1 MTIELS
7 KTQQSILEQAAI
19 APENCIRTFMSH
31 IPGAAQTKVIDA
43 LVKKG
48 CVKSKSQFHPSEP
61 NDKEVLYHITDEG
74 FAAIGKEPSA
84 AKPEELSP
92 PEKPKRVSKQSTM
105 LDMLRQGTTIQAI
118 MDVTSWQKHTVHG
131 SMANL
136 KKKLGLTITSDKA
149 EGGERI
155 YRIA

>member
-7 KTQQSILEQAAI
+7 KTQQTILEQAAA

-31 IPGAAQTKVIDA
+31 IPAAAQTKVIDA

-48 CVKSKSQFHPSEP
+48 CVKRKAQFHPSEP
-61 NDKEVLYHITDEG
+61 NGKEVLYLITDEG
-74 FAAIGKEPSA
+74 MAAVGKAPTETKA
-84 AKPEELSP
+84 
-92 PEKPKRVSKQSTM
+92 EKPKRVSKQSTM
-105 LDMLRQGTTIQAI
+105 LDMLREGTTINAI
-118 MDVTSWQKHTVHG
+118 MQATNWQKHTVHG

-149 EGGERI
+149 EGGERV

>member
-7 KTQQSILEQAAI
+7 KTQQTILEQAAA

-31 IPGAAQTKVIDA
+31 IPAAAQTKVIDA

-48 CVKSKSQFHPSEP
+48 CVKRKAQFHPSEP
-61 NDKEVLYHITDEG
+61 NGKEVLYLITDEG
-74 FAAIGKEPSA
+74 MAAVGKAPIEPKA
-84 AKPEELSP
+84 
-92 PEKPKRVSKQSTM
+92 EKPKRVSKQSTM
-105 LDMLRQGTTIQAI
+105 LDMLREGTTINAI
-118 MDVTSWQKHTVHG
+118 MQATSWQKHTVHG

-149 EGGERI
+149 EGGERV

>member
-7 KTQQSILEQAAI
+7 KTQQTILEQASA

-31 IPGAAQTKVIDA
+31 IPAAAQTKVIDA

-48 CVKSKSQFHPSEP
+48 CVKRKAQFHPSEP
-61 NDKEVLYHITDEG
+61 NGKEVLYLINDEG
-74 FAAIGKEPSA
+74 MAAVGKAPTETKA
-84 AKPEELSP
+84 
-92 PEKPKRVSKQSTM
+92 EKPKRVSKQSTM
-105 LDMLRQGTTIQAI
+105 LDMLREGTTINAI
-118 MDVTSWQKHTVHG
+118 MQATSWQKHTVHG

-149 EGGERI
+149 EGGERV

>member
-7 KTQQSILEQAAI
+7 KTQQTILEQAAA

-31 IPGAAQTKVIDA
+31 IPAAAQTKVIDT

-48 CVKSKSQFHPSEP
+48 CVKRKAQFHPSEP
-61 NDKEVLYHITDEG
+61 NGKEVLYLITDEG
-74 FAAIGKEPSA
+74 MAAVGKAPIEP
-84 AKPEELSP
+84 KE
-92 PEKPKRVSKQSTM
+92 EKPKRVSKQSTM
-105 LDMLRQGTTIQAI
+105 LDMLREGTTINAI
-118 MDVTSWQKHTVHG
+118 MQATSWQKHTVHG

-149 EGGERI
+149 EGGERV

>member
-7 KTQQSILEQAAI
+7 KTQQTILEQAAA

-31 IPGAAQTKVIDA
+31 IPAAAQTKVIDA
-43 LVKKG
+43 LEKKKLIERR
-48 CVKSKSQFHPSEP
+48 VQFQLEEASSK
-61 NDKEVLYHITDEG
+61 KTIYLITSAG
-74 FAAIGKEPSA
+74 LAAIGKEPEITAPSEI
-84 AKPEELSP
+84 KQP
-92 PEKPKRVSKQSTM
+92 RTSKQSIM
-105 LDMLRQGTTIQAI
+105 LAMLKKGTTINAI
-118 MDVTSWQKHTVHG
+118 MQATSWQKHTVHG

-149 EGGERI
+149 EGGERV

>member
-7 KTQQSILEQAAI
+7 KTQQTILEQAAA

-31 IPGAAQTKVIDA
+31 IPAAAQTKVIDA

-48 CVKSKSQFHPSEP
+48 CVKRKAQFHPSEP
-61 NDKEVLYHITDEG
+61 NGKEVLYLITDEG
-74 FAAIGKEPSA
+74 MAAVGKAPSEPKA
-84 AKPEELSP
+84 
-92 PEKPKRVSKQSTM
+92 EKPKRVSKQSTM
-105 LDMLRQGTTIQAI
+105 LDMLHEGTTINAI
-118 MDVTSWQKHTVHG
+118 MQATSWQKHTVHG

-149 EGGERI
+149 EGGERV

>member
-7 KTQQSILEQAAI
+7 KTQQTILEQAAA

-31 IPGAAQTKVIDA
+31 IPAAAQTKVIDA
-43 LVKKG
+43 LVKKE
-48 CVKSKSQFHPSEP
+48 CVKRKAQFHPSEP
-61 NDKEVLYHITDEG
+61 NGKEVLYLITDEG
-74 FAAIGKEPSA
+74 MAAVGKAPTETKA
-84 AKPEELSP
+84 
-92 PEKPKRVSKQSTM
+92 EKPKRVSKQSTM
-105 LDMLRQGTTIQAI
+105 LDMLREGTTINAI
-118 MDVTSWQKHTVHG
+118 MQATSWQKHTVHG

-149 EGGERI
+149 EGGERV

>member
-1 MTIELS
+1 MTELS
-7 KTQQSILEQAAI
+7 KTQQTILEQAAA
-19 APENCIRTFMSH
+19 APENCIRNFMRH
-31 IPGAAQTKVIDA
+31 IPTAAQTKVIDA
-43 LVKKG
+43 LLKKG
-48 CVKSKSQFHPSEP
+48 CVKRKAKFHPSEL
-61 NDKEVLYHITDEG
+61 NGKEGLYLITDEG

-84 AKPEELSP
+84 AKPEEQSP

-136 KKKLGLTITSDKA
+136 KKKLGLTIASDKA
-149 EGGERI
+149 ENGERT